1 MLHFSNISLAINHI
15 YITFLFVTGQV
26 VGSHIIRK
34 IFKHFS
40 VICPCIFLLKMAGT
54 RSICTFF
61 FFKFLTFLGGILTI
75 FYLPFHN
82 MAGCGCTCFKKI
94 FRTFFWKFDL
104 FLPSSTQHGRL
115 WALTSRPTRSEAGW
129 GLGMVTGTVRVEVR
143 SLLRNWQ
150 RKSIILLPL
159 IVQVSDNAE

>member
-40 VICPCIFLLKMAGT
+40 VICPCIFLLNMAGT

-61 FFKFLTFLGGILTI
+61 FFNFLTFLGGILTI

-82 MAGCGCTCFKKI
+82 MEGCGCTCFKKI
-94 FRTFFWKFDL
+94 FPTFLSEIWP
-104 FLPSSTQHGRL
+104 FLTFLHVAWQVVGIDQ
-115 WALTSRPTRSEAGW
+115 PTNEVGG
-129 GLGMVTGTVRVEVR
+129 GLGAGDGDRYC
-143 SLLRNWQ
+143 
-150 RKSIILLPL
+150 
-159 IVQVSDNAE
+159 

>member
-40 VICPCIFLLKMAGT
+40 VICPCIFLLNMAGT

-61 FFKFLTFLGGILTI
+61 FLNFWHFWGAFWPSFTFLFITWKVVDAHVLRKFFQHFFGNLTFS
-75 FYLPFHN
+75 YLPPRS
-82 MAGCGCTCFKKI
+82 MAGCGHWPADQ
-94 FRTFFWKFDL
+94 R
-104 FLPSSTQHGRL
+104 GR
-115 WALTSRPTRSEAGW
+115 RRAG
-129 GLGMVTGTVRVEVR
+129 GLGWWPV
-143 SLLRNWQ
+143 LL
-150 RKSIILLPL
+150 
-159 IVQVSDNAE
+159 E